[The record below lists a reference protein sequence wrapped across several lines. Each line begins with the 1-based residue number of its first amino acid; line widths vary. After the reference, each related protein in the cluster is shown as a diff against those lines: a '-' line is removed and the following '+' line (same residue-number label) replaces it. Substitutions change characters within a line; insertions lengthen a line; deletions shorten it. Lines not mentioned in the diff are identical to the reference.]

1 MTRAEAIGS
10 CPEVL
15 ESLSQGLSGISFNV
29 GSISN
34 EWATDIENWKE
45 ALPCLAFP
53 YETKQICNF
62 DAGAAANY
70 GPTGVTWFQDS
81 VCNAPGQVEE
91 WGVLFSQGPLHEAIR
106 EHGGSFTLYRTSALV
121 RLPSRSTIV
130 SNAGQFHLARS
141 SARTMHPHV
150 GPACV

>member
-121 RLPSRSTIV
+121 RLPSRSALV
-130 SNAGQFHLARS
+130 SNG
-141 SARTMHPHV
+141 
-150 GPACV
+150 G